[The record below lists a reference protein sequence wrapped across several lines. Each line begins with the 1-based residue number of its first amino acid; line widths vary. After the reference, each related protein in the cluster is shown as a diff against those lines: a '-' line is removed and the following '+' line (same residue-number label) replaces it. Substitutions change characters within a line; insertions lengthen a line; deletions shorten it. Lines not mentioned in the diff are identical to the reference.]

1 MAADK
6 VTDALVEA
14 LRQALAAGAEQ
25 RLFRSG
31 KLDGLFPGRTGAN
44 AEAATRALRDGL
56 LEGTR
61 SEARGKTTVEWV
73 RLTPRGVDFL
83 HEHESPARLLDELRT
98 ALRAVREGVP
108 AWQAELLHDLDALT
122 ARITEDSQQL
132 VQKLEALTR
141 RVEAVLKRMEDDR
154 PELSDGLAAV
164 VPWGRDALGYL
175 QRRRAAG
182 AADDC
187 SLPELFKAV
196 TARHADLSIAAFHE
210 GLRRL
215 HEEKVLKLV
224 PFDPSSATLPQPE
237 FALLDRGLLFYHV
250 GR

>member
-14 LRQALAAGAEQ
+14 LRQALAARTEQ
-25 RLFRSG
+25 RLFKSG
-31 KLDGLFPGRTGAN
+31 KLDGLFPGRSGAN

-61 SEARGKTTVEWV
+61 TETRGKANIEWV

-83 HEHESPARLLDELRT
+83 HDHESPARALEELRT
-98 ALRAVREGVP
+98 ALRAVRESVP
-108 AWQAELLHDLDALT
+108 AWQADLRHDLDALT
-122 ARITEDSQQL
+122 ARLTEDSQQL
-132 VQKLEALTR
+132 IEKVEALTR
-141 RVEAVLKRMEDDR
+141 RVEAVLKRMEDER
-154 PELSDGLAAV
+154 PELSDGLAAL

-175 QRRRAAG
+175 QRRRATG
-182 AADDC
+182 GSDDC

-196 TARHADLSIAAFHE
+196 TAQHAELSIASFHE

-215 HEEKVLKLV
+215 QEEKVLKLV
-224 PFDPSSATLPQPE
+224 PFEPSSSTLPQPE

-250 GR
+250 AH

>member
-14 LRQALAAGAEQ
+14 LRQALAAGNEQ
-25 RLFRSG
+25 RLFKSG
-31 KLDGLFPGRTGAN
+31 KLDGLFPGRSGAN

-61 SEARGKTTVEWV
+61 TETRGKTTIEWV
-73 RLTPRGVDFL
+73 KLTPRGVDFL
-83 HEHESPARLLDELRT
+83 HEHESPARVLDALRT
-98 ALRAVREGVP
+98 ALRAVRQSVP
-108 AWQAELLHDLDALT
+108 QWQSELLQDLDALT

-132 VQKLEALTR
+132 MQKLDALTR
-141 RVEAVLKRMEDDR
+141 RVEAALKRLEDER

-164 VPWGRDALGYL
+164 VPWGRDGLGYL
-175 QRRRAAG
+175 QRRRASG
-182 AADDC
+182 APDDC

-196 TARHADLSIAAFHE
+196 TALHADLSIAAFHE

>member
-14 LRQALAAGAEQ
+14 LRQALAAGTEQ
-25 RLFRSG
+25 RLFKSG

-61 SEARGKTTVEWV
+61 TETRGKATIEWV
-73 RLTPRGVDFL
+73 KLTPRGVDFL
-83 HEHESPARLLDELRT
+83 HEHESPARALDELRT
-98 ALRAVREGVP
+98 ALRTVRDSVP
-108 AWQAELLHDLDALT
+108 AWQADLRRDLDAL
-122 ARITEDSQQL
+122 AGRLTEDSQQL

-141 RVEAVLKRMEDDR
+141 RVESVLKRMEDER
-154 PELSDGLAAV
+154 PQLSDGLAAV
-164 VPWGRDALGYL
+164 VPWGRDGLGYL
-175 QRRRAAG
+175 QRRRGSG
-182 AADDC
+182 APGDC
-187 SLPELFKAV
+187 PLPELFQAV
-196 TARHADLSIAAFHE
+196 TGQHPDLSIAAFHE

-224 PFDPSSATLPQPE
+224 PFDPASATLPQPE

-250 GR
+250 AR